1 MSESGL
7 GSPAA
12 VSTPSRLSLFLD
24 RAGLQG
30 FPWVSAIVLYTISWG
45 WILIVRDSYWND
57 DWGWFAFS
65 ELGKFDLD
73 DIGLAPWWKL
83 IEPLYQVVGATG
95 MRILTF
101 ASYFLCG
108 MFAFGIAG
116 RFRYFSGNDRKF
128 LALFFLILPF
138 NSARVALMVTHYTVS
153 VLLFFAAWFLLLVF
167 ESGFA
172 KIVAFLFFFLSFL
185 MHSLLFFY
193 ALPMLSLLFVGSCR
207 SKKELKAILIRNA
220 HFMMLPLL
228 YLLIRS
234 IYWPEKV
241 RYHNFDI
248 QRLGNLP
255 SISIFLLLVIASIF
269 YITKKSINGTAIWVF
284 VFGLTATFF
293 AMLPYSLIGIYG
305 SRPDEMV
312 RKFLILAI
320 GRSDFYSRHQTLQPL
335 GISLL
340 IVSVIIVVS
349 RFGSLA
355 RRALISSITLVCLVF
370 NLGFGLENVTDFA
383 KQGSIVAELKNHR
396 DSVEISDYEFI
407 DQTYHLNARGRRFR
421 TWDWWG
427 LVGQAYGTGSAAEW
441 NWTGEDN
448 ILIKNL
454 KTVRNRC
461 SVGKRSRLVLIQ
473 GPETHWQALKN
484 WVRDRDMGFKVTI
497 DDTPGACKPEL
508 VTAEKVSGA
517 IPILFY
523 FTGAKN

>member
-45 WILIVRDSYWND
+45 WLFIVRDSYWAD
-57 DWGWFAFS
+57 DWWWFAFS

-73 DIGLAPWWKL
+73 EFGLAPWWKL

-108 MFAFGIAG
+108 IFVFGVAS
-116 RFRYFSGNDRKF
+116 RFRYFSGSNRKF

-138 NSARVALMVTHYTVS
+138 NSARVTLMVTHYTVP

-167 ESGFA
+167 ESSFA
-172 KIVAFLFFFLSFL
+172 RIVSFLFFFLSFL
-185 MHSLLFFY
+185 MHSLVFFY

-220 HFMMLPLL
+220 HFMVLPLIYYFL
-228 YLLIRS
+228 RS
-234 IYWPEKV
+234 IFWPEKV
-241 RYHNFDI
+241 LYHDFNI
-248 QRLGNLP
+248 QRLGN
-255 SISIFLLLVIASIF
+255 SSSVSIFLLLVTASIF
-269 YITKKSINGTAIWVF
+269 YITKKSIKGTAIWVF
-284 VFGLTATFF
+284 VFGLTATFI
-293 AMLPYSLIGIYG
+293 AMLPYSLIGAYG

-312 RKFLILAI
+312 RKFSILAI

-335 GISLL
+335 GMSLL
-340 IVSVIIVVS
+340 IVSAIIVVS

-407 DQTYHLNARGRRFR
+407 DQTYHLNARGRSYRER
-421 TWDWWG
+421 DWLG
-427 LVGQAYGTGSAAEW
+427 LVGLAEGVDSA
-441 NWTGEDN
+441 
-448 ILIKNL
+448 KKL
-454 KTVRNRC
+454 KVVAGC
-461 SVGKRSRLVLIQ
+461 SESPNVRLVLIQ

-484 WVRDRDMGFKVTI
+484 WVRDRNMGFKVTI
-497 DDTPGACKPEL
+497 DDTPGACKPEM
-508 VTAEKVSGA
+508 VTAEKVSRA